1 MNEHEL
7 KSALQDA
14 MVASSPP
21 PPMSPEGA
29 VAAGRVAQ
37 RRRKTA
43 WAGGV
48 AGLAVVAIAVGAV
61 LVPQLTGGG
70 TTEAGGAPLTTTA
83 PPPPSVSPVPPTGPP
98 PTSGSID
105 PSSTKTPWPDGQ
117 TDRTAHSGPRADKSV
132 QALNDLGA
140 SLPPTY
146 EAVDK
151 QPLTP
156 GDTPETWY
164 GPMRYTQS
172 QFADYYDGDK
182 QVWEYMGTSPVTQ
195 KGTSGVGKL
204 WILVLT
210 KGNRFADVSSPCEAK
225 EAVWTI
231 SRGECRLVDVDGK
244 KVAHVTAA
252 PAGEGPYDIN
262 GMDEATIYRHDD
274 GTLVAIAQSREF
286 RRSGHQP
293 LAELPFTADQLAKL
307 ATEQKFHLD

>member
-21 PPMSPEGA
+21 PPMSAEGA
-29 VAAGRVAQ
+29 VAAGRAAQ

-70 TTEAGGAPLTTTA
+70 TTEVGGTPLTTGA
-83 PPPPSVSPVPPTGPP
+83 PPPSVTPVSPTGPP

-105 PSSTKTPWPDGQ
+105 PSSTKTSWPDGQ

-172 QFADYYDGDK
+172 QFDDYYDGDR

-195 KGTSGVGKL
+195 KGSSGVGKV
-204 WILVLT
+204 WIMVLT
-210 KGNRFADVSSPCEAK
+210 KGNRFANVSSPCEAK
-225 EAVWTI
+225 RAVWPI
-231 SRGECRLVDVDGK
+231 SRGDCRVVDVDGK
-244 KVAHVTAA
+244 QVGHLS
-252 PAGEGPYDIN
+252 AGPSGDDPSNIN
-262 GMDEATIYRHDD
+262 GMDEAAIYQHDD
-274 GTLVAIAQSREF
+274 STLVVIAQAREF
-286 RRSGHQP
+286 RRSGHP
-293 LAELPFTADQLAKL
+293 ALAELPFTGDQLAKL
-307 ATEQKFHLD
+307 VTDEKFHLD